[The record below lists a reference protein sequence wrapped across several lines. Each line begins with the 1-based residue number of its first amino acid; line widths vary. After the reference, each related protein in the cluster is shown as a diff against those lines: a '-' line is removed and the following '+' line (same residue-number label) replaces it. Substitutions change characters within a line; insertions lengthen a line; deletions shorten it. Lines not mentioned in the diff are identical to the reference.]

1 MFAAPY
7 LARRFTFDRPLPPGS
22 HKPRDTLR
30 FLHFTRRSPRR
41 GWIAL
46 PLAALLAACG
56 SGVHYRPVSDTPVRI
71 GPPYSVRGVQ
81 YVPAPDPTYDMLG
94 YAGWYGPESGSQTA
108 NGEHFRPDWITAAHT
123 TLPLPSYVE
132 VTVLDTGKRII
143 VRVNDRGPYA
153 RKRILDLSRGAAELL
168 GIRQRGVA
176 PVRVRVVEPSAADR
190 ARLRDG
196 KPARPLPDVPPA
208 TLANL
213 REQLAV
219 GLAGLRD
226 GAPPR

>member
-1 MFAAPY
+1 MFAIPC
-7 LARRFTFDRPLPPGS
+7 LDRRFAFATRLLPPWR
-22 HKPRDTLR
+22 KPRDTLH
-30 FLHFTRRSPRR
+30 FLHFTQRWRGR
-41 GWIAL
+41 GWTLL
-46 PLAALLAACG
+46 PLAALLAGCG
-56 SGVHYRPVSDTPVRI
+56 AGVHYRPVSDTPVRI

-81 YVPAPDPTYDMLG
+81 YVPAPDPSFDMLG

-108 NGEHFRPDWITAAHT
+108 SGEHFRPDWITAAHT

-143 VRVNDRGPYA
+143 VRVNDRGPFA
-153 RKRILDLSRGAAELL
+153 RRRILDLSRGAAEQL

-176 PVRVRVVEPSAADR
+176 PVRVRVVQPSAEDR

-196 KPARPLPDVPPA
+196 KPARPLPDVPA
-208 TLANL
+208 VTLANL

-219 GLAGLRD
+219 GLRD
-226 GAPPR
+226 GAAER